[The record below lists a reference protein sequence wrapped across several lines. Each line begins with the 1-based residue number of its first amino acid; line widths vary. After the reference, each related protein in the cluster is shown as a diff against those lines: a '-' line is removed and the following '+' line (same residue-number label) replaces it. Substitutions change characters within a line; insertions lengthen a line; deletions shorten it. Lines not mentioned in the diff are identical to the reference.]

1 MQSYI
6 GTFFSKEYV
15 LKNVLRMN
23 DADIDEMKDQIKKEL
38 DMDNVEGG
46 LDVPDGGDG
55 ITRYPSDGDGRII
68 TPDEMPDYVEHDP
81 DNDAKTG
88 SRAKYVNYKQSDLG
102 RRKNDDGTTDRGGL
116 NDKKKKE
123 MGVGTNASSDTDKQ
137 RKSRQAD
144 YDKLKPTKNGS

>member
-23 DADIDEMKDQIKKEL
+23 DAEIDEMRQQISKE
-38 DMDNVEGG
+38 METDNADGG

-55 ITRYPSDGDGRII
+55 ITRYPQDGDGRII
-68 TPDEMPDYVEHDP
+68 VPDEMPDYVETDP

-88 SRAKYVNYKQSDLG
+88 ARAKYVNYKQSDLG
-102 RRKNDDGTTDRGGL
+102 RRQNPDGTTDRGGL

-123 MGVGTNASSDTDKQ
+123 MGMDTKDKDPSDT
-137 RKSRQAD
+137 
-144 YDKLKPTKNGS
+144 DKLKPTKS